1 MADDFQR
8 LQARDRQ
15 VRQII
20 HNFQNL
26 ECEDCARA
34 IQQWLRD
41 NGEVGQLLRI
51 RTAMGEDFILSQRR
65 LAIGDDASITENGMH
80 YGVKVGD
87 LVFDNLGLEG
97 LSIAQWMADFEC
109 QSGDFLVEPI
119 D

>member
-97 LSIAQWMADFEC
+97 LSIA
-109 QSGDFLVEPI
+109 
-119 D
+119 